1 MPNIFDMGILKATVP
16 LPLPQKQSHLYAH
29 KQTKTINELKI
40 HVVRVISELLKLKSL
55 KQSCLIKIIAKNIPK
70 LTIDFICGNF

>member
-16 LPLPQKQSHLYAH
+16 LPSPPPKQLHLDAQKQR
-29 KQTKTINELKI
+29 KTIDELKL
-40 HVVRVISELLKLKSL
+40 HVVCVISELFKLKSL

-70 LTIDFICGNF
+70 QNFTLEE

>member
-16 LPLPQKQSHLYAH
+16 LPLPQKQLHLDAQ
-29 KQTKTINELKI
+29 KQTKTIDELKL
-40 HVVRVISELLKLKSL
+40 HVVRVISELFKLKSL

-70 LTIDFICGNF
+70 QNFTLEEYSK